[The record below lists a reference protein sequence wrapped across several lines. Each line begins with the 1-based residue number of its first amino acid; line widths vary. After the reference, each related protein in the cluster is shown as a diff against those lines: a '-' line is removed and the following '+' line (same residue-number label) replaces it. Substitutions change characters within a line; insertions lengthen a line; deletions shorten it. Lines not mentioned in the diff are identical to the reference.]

1 MDNGYAPWLADFE
14 RRLAQHDHGVDALAN
29 DLAARTDWRV
39 YSALADGLPDPPDT
53 IQGAPDVLCSRG
65 AVTPP
70 MWFEV
75 ELPETLVRRDTVARL
90 RRLAL
95 HERVEVRVVLVAPAE
110 RHAREVPDAR
120 RILVRAG
127 MPLEVLAIDP
137 DAGMITGAD
146 W

>member
-1 MDNGYAPWLADFE
+1 MDNSYAPWLADFE
-14 RRLAQHDHGVDALAN
+14 RRLAQHDRGVDALAN
-29 DLAARTDWRV
+29 DLAARTDRRV
-39 YSALADGLPDPPDT
+39 YSDTAQGLPAPPDT
-53 IQGAPDVLCSRG
+53 IAGAPDVLCSCG
-65 AVTPP
+65 PTAAPI
-70 MWFEV
+70 WFEV

-95 HERVEVRVVLVAPAE
+95 HEHVEVRVVVVAPAE
-110 RHAREVPDAR
+110 RHEREIPDAR
-120 RILVRAG
+120 RILMRAG

>member
-1 MDNGYAPWLADFE
+1 MDSSYAPWLADFE
-14 RRLAQHDHGVDALAN
+14 RRLAQHDRGVDSLAN

-39 YSALADGLPDPPDT
+39 YSALTEGLPAPPET

-65 AVTPP
+65 PTSAP

-75 ELPETLVRRDTVARL
+75 ELPETLVRRETVARL

-95 HERVEVRVVLVAPAE
+95 HERVEVRLAVVAPAE
-110 RHAREVPDAR
+110 RHEREIPDAR
-120 RILVRAG
+120 RILMRAG
-127 MPLEVLAIDP
+127 MPLDVLAIDP